1 MSHDDSDILYRFA
14 NNLPG
19 ATFTY
24 SLAPDG
30 TEAIEFINDYCTA
43 IWGVSAQEIQDDPS
57 LLWQMVHP
65 ADLERIRTSA
75 DISATT
81 LAPWEQ
87 RFRITNKRGQKLHLL
102 SRGTPKKQPDGT
114 VSWVSFVFD
123 VSREAETE
131 EEMRQA
137 TYHRS
142 VICDAMPDGVAL
154 FAPDETLIVCNQ
166 RYLDTHGVTDDVSV
180 DGWTYE
186 SFLHHAAQTPHFF
199 IADNNPATWIAE
211 NLTTFRRATEIRE
224 IRFKNNRWLRA
235 LERPTSDGGRISIRI
250 DITDTKHRQAE
261 LEHAATTD
269 ILTTIL
275 NRRGLSEGLNTIQT
289 DLADGEEL
297 ALLHLDLDRFKS
309 INDKMGHE
317 AGDFVLKTVA
327 DRLRQTAGDRA
338 LVARVGGDE
347 FAVALPVQGS
357 HSKTIEIAESLREI
371 VSAPAE
377 FQDRLCQF
385 GTSIGVAHW
394 KRSDNVS
401 MEQCLLDADTA
412 LMVGKSSG
420 RNRTVFFNE
429 DMRKTAQKT
438 AQIAANIKEGL
449 DHGQFVP
456 FYQPQFEMPAGRI
469 CGFEALARWA
479 DGSGRYRTAETF
491 IDIAKET
498 GLVTQIDRVVLAESL
513 KAVNA
518 LTRTMQHAPRMTLNL
533 SGIHLRNPNLVELL
547 RAKLMEHGV
556 SPSQIVFEIV
566 ESTLLDDRTEQIAA
580 NIHKL
585 ASAGFRID
593 LDDFGAGHTALT
605 SLYKFPVDRIKIDK
619 SLIRGID
626 KEKKKCAIV
635 EGVFEL
641 CKKLDVGVIAE
652 NVETEAEY
660 QTLSQLGITHFQG
673 FLFARPMPFKDLA
686 PWLEQRDA
694 PTHQNVYAKG

>member
-1 MSHDDSDILYRFA
+1 
-14 NNLPG
+14 
-19 ATFTY
+19 
-24 SLAPDG
+24 
-30 TEAIEFINDYCTA
+30 
-43 IWGVSAQEIQDDPS
+43 
-57 LLWQMVHP
+57 
-65 ADLERIRTSA
+65 
-75 DISATT
+75 
-81 LAPWEQ
+81 
-87 RFRITNKRGQKLHLL
+87 
-102 SRGTPKKQPDGT
+102 
-114 VSWVSFVFD
+114 
-123 VSREAETE
+123 
-131 EEMRQA
+131 
-137 TYHRS
+137 
-142 VICDAMPDGVAL
+142 
-154 FAPDETLIVCNQ
+154 
-166 RYLDTHGVTDDVSV
+166 
-180 DGWTYE
+180 
-186 SFLHHAAQTPHFF
+186 
-199 IADNNPATWIAE
+199 
-211 NLTTFRRATEIRE
+211 
-224 IRFKNNRWLRA
+224 
-235 LERPTSDGGRISIRI
+235 
-250 DITDTKHRQAE
+250 
-261 LEHAATTD
+261 
-269 ILTTIL
+269 
-275 NRRGLSEGLNTIQT
+275 
-289 DLADGEEL
+289 
-297 ALLHLDLDRFKS
+297 
-309 INDKMGHE
+309 
-317 AGDFVLKTVA
+317 
-327 DRLRQTAGDRA
+327 
-338 LVARVGGDE
+338 
-347 FAVALPVQGS
+347 
-357 HSKTIEIAESLREI
+357 
-371 VSAPAE
+371 
-377 FQDRLCQF
+377 
-385 GTSIGVAHW
+385 
-394 KRSDNVS
+394 

-566 ESTLLDDRTEQIAA
+566 ESTLLDDRTEQISA

-652 NVETEAEY
+652 SVETEAEY